1 MATKQ
6 QLQDQLFEALADS
19 DALRVELGHVRRE
32 RDDLESERDTLAN
45 VVEQTESVL
54 TKLHDHIE
62 GQDKRITRQ
71 RRELRQLNRAVRLRD
86 LTLADTRA
94 RYGTLRRNQKQ
105 IIQQYAEQL
114 AASRI
119 NAAKWQAECTGDK
132 AVGDRIIIRKRRW
145 WQV

>member
-71 RRELRQLNRAVRLRD
+71 RRELRQLNRAVRDWKLMHD
-86 LTLADTRA
+86 NLQA
-94 RYGTLRRNQKQ
+94 RYGTLRRNSKELQARYGKV
-105 IIQQYAEQL
+105 
-114 AASRI
+114 AATNIELHSQNTNLLRL
-119 NAAKWQAECTGDK
+119 
-132 AVGDRIIIRKRRW
+132 VGQETPQPPRRRW